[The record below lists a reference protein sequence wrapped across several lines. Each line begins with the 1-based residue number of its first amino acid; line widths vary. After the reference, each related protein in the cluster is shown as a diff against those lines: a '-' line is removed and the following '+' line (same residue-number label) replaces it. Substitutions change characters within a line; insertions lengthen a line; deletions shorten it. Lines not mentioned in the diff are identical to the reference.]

1 MTRSRGI
8 ATRLEEMFHLEGVI
22 VKPKTPGLGYID
34 NPV

>member
-1 MTRSRGI
+1 MKRGPGF
-8 ATRLEEMFHLEGVI
+8 ATRLVEMVHRKGVI